1 MYVRDLMSR
10 ASLHF
15 CDAGASVKFLQLFG
29 KSNALPVRH
38 VRQPATP
45 LSAAAVETTRKI
57 DAIESEISAEFGAE
71 LDAEL
76 GPGAAGT
83 QENHRH
89 DSAAAPIAQCIDEAS
104 LLYASRQPGAAE
116 ALLLEA
122 VAQRSGGDQEPV
134 AWMMLLE
141 LAIAADDPARFDSLA
156 VRYAE
161 RFETSPPQWRN
172 SPPTSVVPTALAPL
186 LSFRGELNGNAAP
199 SIERFAQMAAPHRAV
214 RIDLTGATSADDDG
228 CAQMLALLEQWLS
241 EKRHIELL
249 PAPGLAALLRKTLDD
264 ALLGNDNAWRLW
276 TELLRCEGE
285 TSAYEEACID
295 YSIAREISPPAPL
308 LPPRRPP
315 LATPRSSGLLLP
327 AEISWPVDALL
338 ESLSTQALAQPTIV
352 LDCRCLQRVE
362 FNAAAPLL
370 AGVARLANG
379 KPVEWRDLSYL
390 VSTLLQLIG
399 GAGCLRIVNRK
410 P

>member
-1 MYVRDLMSR
+1 MSR

-29 KSNALPVRH
+29 KSNAPPVRH

-76 GPGAAGT
+76 GAGT
-83 QENHRH
+83 AGAQKSHSH

-104 LLYASRQPGAAE
+104 LLYASRQPDAAE

-122 VAQRSGGDQEPV
+122 VAQRGGGDQEPV

-172 SPPTSVVPTALAPL
+172 PPPTSVVPAALAQL

-199 SIERFAQMAAPHRAV
+199 SIERIAQMAAPHRAV
-214 RIDLTGATSADDDG
+214 RIDLTGVASVDDDG
-228 CAQMLALLEQWLS
+228 CAQLLALLEQWLS
-241 EKRHIELL
+241 EKRDVELL
-249 PAPGLAALLRKTLDD
+249 PAPALAALLRATMSE
-264 ALLGNDNAWRLW
+264 ASAGNDPMWRLW

-285 TSAYEEACID
+285 ASAYEEACID
-295 YSIAREISPPAPL
+295 YSIAREMSPPPPL

-315 LATPRSSGLLLP
+315 LAAPHGSGLLLP
-327 AEISWPVDALL
+327 AEIGWPVDALL
-338 ESLSTQALAQPTIV
+338 ESLSTHAQAQATIV
-352 LDCRCLQRVE
+352 LDCRCLQRIE

-399 GAGCLRIVNRK
+399 GAGRLRIVNRK

>member
-1 MYVRDLMSR
+1 M
-10 ASLHF
+10 
-15 CDAGASVKFLQLFG
+15 KFLQLFG
-29 KSNALPVRH
+29 KSNVPPVRH

-45 LSAAAVETTRKI
+45 MSATAAETTRKI
-57 DAIESEISAEFGAE
+57 DAIESEISAEIGAE
-71 LDAEL
+71 LDAEG
-76 GPGAAGT
+76 GPGTADA
-83 QENHRH
+83 QENHRQ

-122 VAQRSGGDQEPV
+122 VAQRVGGDQEPV

-161 RFETSPPQWRN
+161 RFETSPPQWRTT
-172 SPPTSVVPTALAPL
+172 PPTSAVPAALAPL
-186 LSFRGELNGNAAP
+186 LSFRGELNGHAAP
-199 SIERFAQMAAPHRAV
+199 SIERIAQTAATNRAI
-214 RIDLTGATSADDDG
+214 RIDLTGVTSVDDEG
-228 CAQMLALLEQWLS
+228 CAQLLALLEQWLS
-241 EKRHIELL
+241 EKRDVELR
-249 PAPGLAALLRKTLDD
+249 PAPTLAALLRRILDD
-264 ALLGNDNAWRLW
+264 GLPGNDNAWRLW
-276 TELLRCEGE
+276 AELLRCEGAA
-285 TSAYEEACID
+285 SAYEEACID
-295 YSIAREISPPAPL
+295 YSIAREMSPPAPL

-315 LATPRSSGLLLP
+315 LAAPHGSGLLLP

-338 ESLSTQALAQPTIV
+338 ESLSTQSQAQATIV
-352 LDCRCLQRVE
+352 LDCRCLQRIE

-370 AGVARLANG
+370 TGVARLANG

-399 GAGCLRIVNRK
+399 GAGRLRIVNRK